1 MWSIEG
7 RASNG
12 NNLYENHSEQPMLVN
27 AFVHN
32 IGGPGQ
38 DLTLWVSPERSVRL
52 LGGESMALTCRIDTG
67 RAITC
72 TADAPSSC
80 RFSVQVLPVRD
91 SAQDP

>member
-7 RASNG
+7 RASSG
-12 NNLYENHSEQPMLVN
+12 GNLYENHTERSMLVS

-38 DLTLWVSPERSVRL
+38 DLMLWVSPQGSVRL
-52 LGGESMALTCRIDTG
+52 PGGESMAFTCRIDAG

-80 RFSVQVLPVRD
+80 RFSVQVRPLRD
-91 SAQDP
+91 SARDP